1 MDVVEESLAFRGLHG
16 ICQGY
21 GGISSYFKTNIS
33 YIESNISLIVKNKGY
48 VCDSIGYVGIIGS
61 SQDHFTKVTSSSDSK
76 VRLCSQ
82 SWD

>member
-1 MDVVEESLAFRGLHG
+1 MDVGEDILDFRGLHG

-21 GGISSYFKTNIS
+21 GGIYPHFKTNIS

-48 VCDSIGYVGIIGS
+48 VCEIRGYVGIIGS

-82 SWD
+82 TWD